1 MTIRLTHSA
10 ESELLRLVLEK
21 IAAGESVAI
30 GFHIAP
36 ARIARDRRVAPA
48 EFPSSMLG
56 TEPPAFKAWKRIV
69 ARGLYPNIET
79 DPQWHCAGR
88 REVVLKGLHRPRS
101 RRKSGPHRTH
111 RWRGQSRANLSLNP
125 NFPASRENAGNFVDS
140 GVNGASKAA
149 KTAAKSVCYEPIPDA
164 SEQGIFGARAGN
176 LIGRS
181 GNFSPRS
188 GTPTKVT

>member
-1 MTIRLTHSA
+1 MMTIRLTHSA

-79 DPQWHCAGR
+79 EPQWHCAGR

-111 RWRGQSRANLSLNP
+111 RWREMDSNSRSRSRKRETFLVLVAQFKILSR
-125 NFPASRENAGNFVDS
+125 S
-140 GVNGASKAA
+140 
-149 KTAAKSVCYEPIPDA
+149 
-164 SEQGIFGARAGN
+164 AR
-176 LIGRS
+176 
-181 GNFSPRS
+181 
-188 GTPTKVT
+188 